1 MNDFDVMRFLA
12 IGQYVPTDSALHR
25 LDPRVKLLAISL
37 ITVTMM
43 AQKRIGIMALA
54 LIAILVFFQIARLSI
69 KHALRSLIPL
79 LPLFGF
85 VLILQLLFYPHQQS
99 INAGGA
105 EVWRW
110 KGIVISWASILSM
123 GTMALRMVAIVLL
136 LTLYTSLADI
146 SDLTHG
152 VDGLLAPLQR
162 LKFPA
167 HELTLILIVAFRFIP
182 MMGQEMERLL
192 KAQAARGGE
201 FTRGWGLKRARQT
214 IPLFVPLF
222 VAALR
227 RAEELAVAMEARGY
241 SGGHGRTRLVVLHM
255 RAIDW
260 LVLLV
265 VIIVCTL
272 TFVL

>member
-1 MNDFDVMRFLA
+1 MNDFEVMRFLA
-12 IGQYVPTDSALHR
+12 IGQYIPTDSPLHR
-25 LDPRVKLLAISL
+25 LDPRVKLLAVL
-37 ITVTMM
+37 LMTVTMM
-43 AQKRIGIMALA
+43 AQKSIGIMTLA
-54 LIAILVFFQIARLSI
+54 LFVVVFFYFIARVSL
-69 KHALRSLIPL
+69 KHALRSLVPL
-79 LPLFGF
+79 FPIFGF

-99 INAGGA
+99 IDAGGA
-105 EVWRW
+105 VVWHW
-110 KGIVISWASILSM
+110 KGILISLASILSM

-167 HELTLILIVAFRFIP
+167 HELTLVLVVAFRFIP

-201 FTRGWGLKRARQT
+201 FTRGWGLKRVRQT

-241 SGGHGRTRLVVLHM
+241 AGGSGRTRLINLHM

-260 LVLLV
+260 LVVLIVIV
-265 VIIVCTL
+265 VCVL
-272 TFVL
+272 TFLL